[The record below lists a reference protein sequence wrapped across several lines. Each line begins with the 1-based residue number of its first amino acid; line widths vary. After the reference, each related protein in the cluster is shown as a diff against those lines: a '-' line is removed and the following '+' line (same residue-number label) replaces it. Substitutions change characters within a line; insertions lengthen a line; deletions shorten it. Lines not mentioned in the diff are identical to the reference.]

1 MVLSENFT
9 YSGTSQNFERDSYAT
24 LAEMK
29 AVKAK
34 KMPSIFHATC
44 EETGKLYIYNKANS
58 DDEILGKW
66 REVSGSGAPDISGA
80 AGGFFINA
88 SGDSNNLIF
97 DKTPAEVN
105 AAIEQGHVIIVNAN
119 NAKFLLADVN
129 NGIYLFS
136 RSVTKENSLAQIET
150 ITATGTGN
158 TWTEIKTNFV
168 TIKADSTSNN
178 EDIYHEDDDLG
189 VDFSDWGE
197 YQEQN
202 NLLFV
207 ESRNGGGT
215 SQVAHY
221 VDGDGNEISESLVD
235 QGGNENPEVISRIQG
250 IAFNEYYRAI
260 PYVNQDFVENNSDRL
275 ELDVIRFKD
284 GFNIFI
290 DDDELQSQISNYQD
304 TLILGEGLEISE
316 DGTISLKEQDT
327 NE

>member
-1 MVLSENFT
+1 MTLSENFA
-9 YSGTSQNFERDSYAT
+9 YSGTSQNFDRDSYAT
-24 LAEMK
+24 IAEMK
-29 AVKAK
+29 AVRAK

-66 REVSGSGAPDISGA
+66 REVSGSGASGISGA

-88 SGDSNNLIF
+88 SGDSSNLIF

-105 AAIEQGHVIIVNAN
+105 AAIEQSHVIIVNAN

-136 RSVTKENSLAQIET
+136 RSVAKENSLAQIET
-150 ITATGTGN
+150 ITATGTGD

-168 TIKADSTSNN
+168 AIKADSTNN
-178 EDIYHEDDDLG
+178 SEDIYHEDDDLG
-189 VDFSDWGE
+189 VDFSDWNE

-207 ESRNGGGT
+207 DQS
-215 SQVAHY
+215 SQVAYY

-235 QGGNENPEVISRIQG
+235 QDGNENPEVSSRVQG
-250 IAFNEYYRAI
+250 IAFYSYYRAT
-260 PYVNQDFVENNSDRL
+260 PYVSPDFVENNSDRL

-284 GFNIFI
+284 GFNMFI
-290 DDDELQSQISNYQD
+290 DDDELQSQLSNYQD
-304 TLILGEGLEISE
+304 TLILGEGLKISE
-316 DGTISLKEQDT
+316 DGTISLKE
-327 NE
+327 

>member
-1 MVLSENFT
+1 MTLSENFA
-9 YSGTSQNFERDSYAT
+9 YSGTSQNFDRDSYAT
-24 LAEMK
+24 IAEMK
-29 AVKAK
+29 AVRAK

-66 REVSGSGAPDISGA
+66 REVSGSGVPDISGA

-97 DKTPAEVN
+97 DKAPAEVN
-105 AAIEQGHVIIVNAN
+105 AAIEQGSVIIVNAN

-129 NGIYLFS
+129 SGIYLFS
-136 RSVTKENSLAQIET
+136 RSVAKENSLAQIET
-150 ITATGTGN
+150 ITATGIGD

-168 TIKADSTSNN
+168 AIKADSMNN
-178 EDIYHEDDDLG
+178 SEDIYHEDDDLG
-189 VDFSDWGE
+189 VDFSDWSE

-207 ESRNGGGT
+207 DQS
-215 SQVAHY
+215 SQVAYY

-235 QGGNENPEVISRIQG
+235 QDGNENPEVSSRVQG
-250 IAFNEYYRAI
+250 IAFYSYYRAT
-260 PYVNQDFVENNSDRL
+260 PYVNPDFVENNSDRL

-284 GFNIFI
+284 GFNMFI
-290 DDDELQSQISNYQD
+290 DDDELQSQLSNYQD
-304 TLILGEGLEISE
+304 TLILGEGLKISE
-316 DGTISLKEQDT
+316 DGTISLKE
-327 NE
+327 

>member
-44 EETGKLYIYNKANS
+44 KETGKLYIYNKTNT

-66 REVSGSGAPDISGA
+66 REVSGSGASDISGA

-136 RSVTKENSLAQIET
+136 RSVAKENSLAQIET
-150 ITATGTGN
+150 ITATSTGD

-168 TIKADSTSNN
+168 AIKADSTSNN

-189 VDFSDWGE
+189 VDFSDWEE

-235 QGGNENPEVISRIQG
+235 QDGNENPEVISRIQG
-250 IAFNEYYRAI
+250 IAFNERAT

-284 GFNIFI
+284 DFNIFI

-316 DGTISLKEQDT
+316 DGTISLKE
-327 NE
+327 

>member
-1 MVLSENFT
+1 MTLSENFA
-9 YSGTSQNFERDSYAT
+9 YSGTSQNFDRDSYAT
-24 LAEMK
+24 IAEMK
-29 AVKAK
+29 AVRAK

-66 REVSGSGAPDISGA
+66 REVSGSGVPDISGA

-97 DKTPAEVN
+97 DKAPAEVN
-105 AAIEQGHVIIVNAN
+105 AAIAQGSVIIVNAN

-129 NGIYLFS
+129 SGIYLFS
-136 RSVTKENSLAQIET
+136 RSVAKENSLAQIET
-150 ITATGTGN
+150 ITATGIGD

-168 TIKADSTSNN
+168 AIKADSTSNN
-178 EDIYHEDDDLG
+178 EDIYHEDDNLG
-189 VDFSDWGE
+189 VDFSDWSE

-207 ESRNGGGT
+207 DQSN
-215 SQVAHY
+215 QVAYY

-235 QGGNENPEVISRIQG
+235 QDGNENPEVSSRVQG
-250 IAFNEYYRAI
+250 IAFYSYYRAT
-260 PYVNQDFVENNSDRL
+260 PYVSPDFVENNSDRL

-284 GFNIFI
+284 GFNMFI
-290 DDDELQSQISNYQD
+290 DDDELQSQLSNYQD
-304 TLILGEGLEISE
+304 TLILGEGLKISE
-316 DGTISLKEQDT
+316 DGTISLKE
-327 NE
+327 

>member
-1 MVLSENFT
+1 MTLSENFA
-9 YSGTSQNFERDSYAT
+9 YSGTSQNFDRDSYAT
-24 LAEMK
+24 IAEMK

-44 EETGKLYIYNKANS
+44 EETGKLYIYNKANP

-66 REVSGSGAPDISGA
+66 REVSDSGAPDISGA

-97 DKTPAEVN
+97 DKAPAEVN
-105 AAIEQGHVIIVNAN
+105 AAIEQGSVIIVNAN

-136 RSVTKENSLAQIET
+136 RSVAKENSLAQIET
-150 ITATGTGN
+150 ITATGTGD

-168 TIKADSTSNN
+168 AIKADSTNN
-178 EDIYHEDDDLG
+178 SEDIYHEDDDLG
-189 VDFSDWGE
+189 VDFSDWSE

-207 ESRNGGGT
+207 DQS
-215 SQVAHY
+215 SQVAYY

-235 QGGNENPEVISRIQG
+235 QDGNENPEVSSRVQG
-250 IAFNEYYRAI
+250 IAFYSYYRAD
-260 PYVNQDFVENNSDRL
+260 PYVNLDFVENNSDRL

-284 GFNIFI
+284 GFNMFI
-290 DDDELQSQISNYQD
+290 DDDELQSQLSNYQD
-304 TLILGEGLEISE
+304 TLILGEGLKISE
-316 DGTISLKEQDT
+316 DGTISLKE
-327 NE
+327 

>member
-1 MVLSENFT
+1 MTLSENFA
-9 YSGTSQNFERDSYAT
+9 YSGTSQNFDRDSYAT
-24 LAEMK
+24 IAEMK

-66 REVSGSGAPDISGA
+66 REVSGSGVSNISGA

-105 AAIEQGHVIIVNAN
+105 AAIEQSHVIIVNAN

-136 RSVTKENSLAQIET
+136 RSVAKENSLAQIET
-150 ITATGTGN
+150 ITATGTGD

-168 TIKADSTSNN
+168 AIKADSTNN
-178 EDIYHEDDDLG
+178 SEDIYHEDDDLG
-189 VDFSDWGE
+189 VDFSDWSE

-207 ESRNGGGT
+207 DQSN
-215 SQVAHY
+215 QVAYY

-235 QGGNENPEVISRIQG
+235 QDGNENPEVSSRVQG
-250 IAFNEYYRAI
+250 IAFYSYYRAT
-260 PYVNQDFVENNSDRL
+260 PYVSPDFVENNSDRL

-284 GFNIFI
+284 GFNMFI
-290 DDDELQSQISNYQD
+290 DDDELQSQLSNYQD
-304 TLILGEGLEISE
+304 TLILGEGLKISE
-316 DGTISLKEQDT
+316 DGTISLKE
-327 NE
+327 

>member
-9 YSGTSQNFERDSYAT
+9 YSGTSQNFERDSYTT

-34 KMPSIFHATC
+34 RMPSIFHATC
-44 EETGKLYIYNKANS
+44 EETGKLYIYNKTNTN
-58 DDEILGKW
+58 DEILGKW
-66 REVSGSGAPDISGA
+66 REVSGSGTSDVSET

-88 SGDSNNLIF
+88 SEDSNNLIF

-150 ITATGTGN
+150 ITAIGTGD

-189 VDFSDWGE
+189 VDFSDWSE

-221 VDGDGNEISESLVD
+221 VDGNGNEISESLVD

-250 IAFNEYYRAI
+250 IAFNEYYRAT

-284 GFNIFI
+284 GFNMFI
-290 DDDELQSQISNYQD
+290 DDDELQSQLSNYQD

-316 DGTISLKEQDT
+316 DGTISLKE
-327 NE
+327 

>member
-1 MVLSENFT
+1 MVLSENFA
-9 YSGTSQNFERDSYAT
+9 YSGTSQNFDRDSYAT

-29 AVKAK
+29 AVKTK

-105 AAIEQGHVIIVNAN
+105 AAIEQGSVIIVNAN

-150 ITATGTGN
+150 ITATGTGD

-168 TIKADSTSNN
+168 AIKADSTNN
-178 EDIYHEDDDLG
+178 SEDIYHEDDDLG
-189 VDFSDWGE
+189 VDFSDWSE

-207 ESRNGGGT
+207 DQSN
-215 SQVAHY
+215 QVAYY

-235 QGGNENPEVISRIQG
+235 QDGNENPEVSSRVQG
-250 IAFNEYYRAI
+250 IAFYSYYRAT
-260 PYVNQDFVENNSDRL
+260 PYVSPDFVENNSDRL

-284 GFNIFI
+284 GFNMFI
-290 DDDELQSQISNYQD
+290 DDDELQSQLSNYQD

>member
-1 MVLSENFT
+1 MILSENFT

-24 LAEMK
+24 LVEMK

-44 EETGKLYIYNKANS
+44 EETGKLYIYNKTNP

-66 REVSGSGAPDISGA
+66 REVSGSGASDISGA

-105 AAIEQGHVIIVNAN
+105 AAIEQGSIIIVNAN

-136 RSVTKENSLAQIET
+136 RSVAKENSLAQIET
-150 ITATGTGN
+150 ITATGTGD

-168 TIKADSTSNN
+168 AIKADSMNN
-178 EDIYHEDDDLG
+178 SEDIYHEDDDLG
-189 VDFSDWGE
+189 VDFSDWSE
-197 YQEQN
+197 YREQN

-207 ESRNGGGT
+207 ESSQS
-215 SQVAHY
+215 SQVAYY

-235 QGGNENPEVISRIQG
+235 QDGNENPEVSSRVQG
-250 IAFNEYYRAI
+250 IAFNSYYRAD
-260 PYVNQDFVENNSDRL
+260 PYVNPDFVENNSDRL

-284 GFNIFI
+284 GFNMFI
-290 DDDELQSQISNYQD
+290 DDDELQSQLSNYQD
-304 TLILGEGLEISE
+304 TLILGEGLKISE

>member
-1 MVLSENFT
+1 MILSENFT
-9 YSGTSQNFERDSYAT
+9 YSGTSQNFDRDSYAT
-24 LAEMK
+24 IAEMK
-29 AVKAK
+29 AVRAK

-44 EETGKLYIYNKANS
+44 EETGKLYIYNKTNP

-66 REVSGSGAPDISGA
+66 REVSGSGASDISGA

-97 DKTPAEVN
+97 DKAPAEVN
-105 AAIEQGHVIIVNAN
+105 AAIEQGSVIIVNAN

-129 NGIYLFS
+129 SGIYLFS
-136 RSVTKENSLAQIET
+136 RSVAKENSLAQIET
-150 ITATGTGN
+150 ITATGIGD

-168 TIKADSTSNN
+168 AIKADSTSNN

-189 VDFSDWGE
+189 VDFSDWSE

-207 ESRNGGGT
+207 DQS
-215 SQVAHY
+215 SQVAYY

-235 QGGNENPEVISRIQG
+235 QDGNENPEVSSRVQG
-250 IAFNEYYRAI
+250 IAFYSYYRAT
-260 PYVNQDFVENNSDRL
+260 PYVSPDFVENNSDRL

-284 GFNIFI
+284 GFNMFI
-290 DDDELQSQISNYQD
+290 DDDELQSQLSNYQD
-304 TLILGEGLEISE
+304 TLILGEGLKISE
-316 DGTISLKEQDT
+316 DGTISLKE
-327 NE
+327 

>member
-1 MVLSENFT
+1 MTLSENFA
-9 YSGTSQNFERDSYAT
+9 YSGTSQNFDRDSYAT
-24 LAEMK
+24 IAEMK
-29 AVKAK
+29 AVRAK

-66 REVSGSGAPDISGA
+66 REVSGSGVPDISGA

-97 DKTPAEVN
+97 DKAPAEVN
-105 AAIEQGHVIIVNAN
+105 AAIAQGSVIIVNAN

-129 NGIYLFS
+129 SGIYLFS
-136 RSVTKENSLAQIET
+136 RSVAKENSLAQIET
-150 ITATGTGN
+150 ITATGIGD

-168 TIKADSTSNN
+168 AIKADSTSNN
-178 EDIYHEDDDLG
+178 EDIYHEDDNLG
-189 VDFSDWGE
+189 VDFSDWSE

-207 ESRNGGGT
+207 DQS
-215 SQVAHY
+215 SQVAYY

-235 QGGNENPEVISRIQG
+235 QDGNENPEVSSRVQG
-250 IAFNEYYRAI
+250 IAFYSYYRAT
-260 PYVNQDFVENNSDRL
+260 PYVNPDFVENNSDRL

-284 GFNIFI
+284 GFNMFI
-290 DDDELQSQISNYQD
+290 DDDELQSQLSNYQD
-304 TLILGEGLEISE
+304 TLILGEGLKISE
-316 DGTISLKEQDT
+316 DGTISLKE
-327 NE
+327 

>member
-1 MVLSENFT
+1 MTLSENFA
-9 YSGTSQNFERDSYAT
+9 YSGTSQNFDRDSYAT
-24 LAEMK
+24 IAEMK
-29 AVKAK
+29 AVRAK

-105 AAIEQGHVIIVNAN
+105 AAIEQSHVIIVNAN

-136 RSVTKENSLAQIET
+136 RSVAKENSLAQIET
-150 ITATGTGN
+150 ITATGTGD

-168 TIKADSTSNN
+168 AIKADSTNN
-178 EDIYHEDDDLG
+178 SEDIYHEDDDLG
-189 VDFSDWGE
+189 VDFSDWSE

-207 ESRNGGGT
+207 DQSN
-215 SQVAHY
+215 QVAYY

-235 QGGNENPEVISRIQG
+235 QDGNENPEVISRVQG
-250 IAFNEYYRAI
+250 IAFNSHYRAD
-260 PYVNQDFVENNSDRL
+260 PYVNLDFVENNSDRL

-284 GFNIFI
+284 GFNMFI
-290 DDDELQSQISNYQD
+290 DDDELQSQLSNYQD
-304 TLILGEGLEISE
+304 TLILGEGLKISE
-316 DGTISLKEQDT
+316 DGTISLKE
-327 NE
+327 

>member
-9 YSGTSQNFERDSYAT
+9 YSGTSQNFDRDSYAT
-24 LAEMK
+24 IAEMK
-29 AVKAK
+29 AVRAK

-66 REVSGSGAPDISGA
+66 REVSGSGVSDISGI

-105 AAIEQGHVIIVNAN
+105 AAIEQGSVIIVNAN

-136 RSVTKENSLAQIET
+136 RSVAKENSLAQIET
-150 ITATGTGN
+150 ITATGTGD

-168 TIKADSTSNN
+168 AIKADSTNN
-178 EDIYHEDDDLG
+178 SEDIYHEDDDLG
-189 VDFSDWGE
+189 VDFSDWSE

-207 ESRNGGGT
+207 DQSN
-215 SQVAHY
+215 QVAYY
-221 VDGDGNEISESLVD
+221 VDGNGNEISESLVD
-235 QGGNENPEVISRIQG
+235 QDGNENPEVSSRVQG
-250 IAFNEYYRAI
+250 IAFYSYYRAT
-260 PYVNQDFVENNSDRL
+260 PYVSPDFVENNSDRL

-284 GFNIFI
+284 GFNMFI
-290 DDDELQSQISNYQD
+290 DDDELQSQLSNYQD
-304 TLILGEGLEISE
+304 TLILGEGLEISN

>member
-1 MVLSENFT
+1 MTLSENFA
-9 YSGTSQNFERDSYAT
+9 YSGTSQNFDRDSYAT
-24 LAEMK
+24 IAEMK
-29 AVKAK
+29 AVRAK

-66 REVSGSGAPDISGA
+66 REVSGSGVSDISGA

-105 AAIEQGHVIIVNAN
+105 AAIEQGSVIIVNAN

-136 RSVTKENSLAQIET
+136 RSVAKENSLAQIET
-150 ITATGTGN
+150 ITATGTGD

-168 TIKADSTSNN
+168 AIKADSTNN
-178 EDIYHEDDDLG
+178 SEDIYHEDDDLG
-189 VDFSDWGE
+189 VDFSDWSE

-207 ESRNGGGT
+207 DQSN
-215 SQVAHY
+215 QVAYY

-235 QGGNENPEVISRIQG
+235 QDGNENPEVISRVQG
-250 IAFNEYYRAI
+250 IAFNSHYRAD
-260 PYVNQDFVENNSDRL
+260 PYVNLDFVENNSDRL

-284 GFNIFI
+284 GFNMFI
-290 DDDELQSQISNYQD
+290 DDDELQSQLSNYQD
-304 TLILGEGLEISE
+304 TLILGEGLKISE
-316 DGTISLKEQDT
+316 DGTISLKE
-327 NE
+327 

>member
-1 MVLSENFT
+1 MTLSENFA
-9 YSGTSQNFERDSYAT
+9 YNGTSQNFDRDSYAT
-24 LAEMK
+24 IAEMK
-29 AVKAK
+29 AVRAK

-66 REVSGSGAPDISGA
+66 REVSGSGASDISGA
-80 AGGFFINA
+80 ADGFFINA

-97 DKTPAEVN
+97 DKTPTEVN
-105 AAIEQGHVIIVNAN
+105 AAIEQGSVIIVNAN

-136 RSVTKENSLAQIET
+136 RSVAKENSLAQIGT
-150 ITATGTGN
+150 ITATGTGD

-168 TIKADSTSNN
+168 AIKADSTNN
-178 EDIYHEDDDLG
+178 SEDIYHEDDDLG
-189 VDFSDWGE
+189 VDFSDWSE

-207 ESRNGGGT
+207 ESSQN
-215 SQVAHY
+215 SQVAYY

-235 QGGNENPEVISRIQG
+235 QNGNENPEVISRVQG
-250 IAFNEYYRAI
+250 IAFNEYYRAT
-260 PYVNQDFVENNSDRL
+260 PYVSQDFVENNSDRL
-275 ELDVIRFKD
+275 ELDVIRFND
-284 GFNIFI
+284 GFNMFI
-290 DDDELQSQISNYQD
+290 DDDELQSQLSNYQD

-316 DGTISLKEQDT
+316 DGTISLKE
-327 NE
+327 

>member
-1 MVLSENFT
+1 MALSENFT
-9 YSGTSQNFERDSYAT
+9 YSGTSQNFDRDSYAT
-24 LAEMK
+24 IAEMK
-29 AVKAK
+29 AVRAK

-66 REVSGSGAPDISGA
+66 REVSGSGVSDISGI

-105 AAIEQGHVIIVNAN
+105 AAIEQGSVIIVNAN

-136 RSVTKENSLAQIET
+136 RSVAKENSLAQIET
-150 ITATGTGN
+150 ITATGTGD

-168 TIKADSTSNN
+168 AIKADSTNN
-178 EDIYHEDDDLG
+178 SEDIYHEDDDLG
-189 VDFSDWGE
+189 VDFSDWSE

-207 ESRNGGGT
+207 DQSN
-215 SQVAHY
+215 QVAYY
-221 VDGDGNEISESLVD
+221 VDGNGNEISESLVD
-235 QGGNENPEVISRIQG
+235 QDGNENPEVSSRVQG
-250 IAFNEYYRAI
+250 IAFYSYYRAT
-260 PYVNQDFVENNSDRL
+260 PYVSPDFVENNSDRL

-284 GFNIFI
+284 GFNMFI
-290 DDDELQSQISNYQD
+290 DDDELQSQLSNYQD
-304 TLILGEGLEISE
+304 TLILGEGLEISN

>member
-1 MVLSENFT
+1 MTLSENFA
-9 YSGTSQNFERDSYAT
+9 YSGTSQNFDRDSYAT
-24 LAEMK
+24 IAEMK
-29 AVKAK
+29 AVRAK

-66 REVSGSGAPDISGA
+66 REVSGSGVSDISGI

-105 AAIEQGHVIIVNAN
+105 AAIEQGSVIIVNAN

-136 RSVTKENSLAQIET
+136 RSVAKENSLAQIET
-150 ITATGTGN
+150 ITATGTGG

-168 TIKADSTSNN
+168 AIKADSTNN
-178 EDIYHEDDDLG
+178 SEDIYHEDDDLG
-189 VDFSDWGE
+189 VDFSDWSE

-207 ESRNGGGT
+207 DQSN
-215 SQVAHY
+215 QVAYY
-221 VDGDGNEISESLVD
+221 VDGNGNEISESLVD
-235 QGGNENPEVISRIQG
+235 QDGNENPEVSSRVQG
-250 IAFNEYYRAI
+250 IAFYSYYRAT
-260 PYVNQDFVENNSDRL
+260 PYVSPDFVENNSDRL

-284 GFNIFI
+284 GFNMFI
-290 DDDELQSQISNYQD
+290 DDDELQSQLSNYQD
-304 TLILGEGLEISE
+304 TLILGEGLEISN

>member
-1 MVLSENFT
+1 MTLSENFA
-9 YSGTSQNFERDSYAT
+9 YSGTSQNFDRDSYAT
-24 LAEMK
+24 IAEMK

-44 EETGKLYIYNKANS
+44 EETGKLYIYNKANP

-66 REVSGSGAPDISGA
+66 REVSDSGAPDISGA

-97 DKTPAEVN
+97 DKAPAEVN
-105 AAIEQGHVIIVNAN
+105 AAIEQSHVIIVNAN

-136 RSVTKENSLAQIET
+136 RSVAKENSLAQIET
-150 ITATGTGN
+150 ITATGTGD

-168 TIKADSTSNN
+168 AIKADSTNN
-178 EDIYHEDDDLG
+178 SEDIYHEDDDLG
-189 VDFSDWGE
+189 VDFSDWSE

-207 ESRNGGGT
+207 DQS
-215 SQVAHY
+215 SQVAYY

-235 QGGNENPEVISRIQG
+235 QDGNENPEVSSRVQG
-250 IAFNEYYRAI
+250 IAFYSYYRAD
-260 PYVNQDFVENNSDRL
+260 PYVNLDFVENNSDRL

-284 GFNIFI
+284 GFNMFI
-290 DDDELQSQISNYQD
+290 DDDELQSQLSNYQD
-304 TLILGEGLEISE
+304 TLILGEGLKISE
-316 DGTISLKEQDT
+316 DGTISLKE
-327 NE
+327 

>member
-1 MVLSENFT
+1 MTLSENFA
-9 YSGTSQNFERDSYAT
+9 YSGTSQNFDRDSYAT
-24 LAEMK
+24 IAEMK
-29 AVKAK
+29 AVRAK

-66 REVSGSGAPDISGA
+66 REVSGSGALDISGA

-97 DKTPAEVN
+97 DKTPTEVN
-105 AAIEQGHVIIVNAN
+105 AAIEQSHVIIVNAN

-136 RSVTKENSLAQIET
+136 RSVAKENSLAQIET
-150 ITATGTGN
+150 ITATGTGD

-168 TIKADSTSNN
+168 AIKADSTNN
-178 EDIYHEDDDLG
+178 SEDIYHEDDDLG
-189 VDFSDWGE
+189 VDFSDWSE

-207 ESRNGGGT
+207 DQS
-215 SQVAHY
+215 SQVAYY

-235 QGGNENPEVISRIQG
+235 QDGNENPEVSSRVQG
-250 IAFNEYYRAI
+250 IAFYSYYRAD
-260 PYVNQDFVENNSDRL
+260 PYVNPDFVENNSDRL

-284 GFNIFI
+284 GFNMFI
-290 DDDELQSQISNYQD
+290 DDDELQSQLSNYQD
-304 TLILGEGLEISE
+304 TLILGEGLKISE
-316 DGTISLKEQDT
+316 DGTISLKE
-327 NE
+327 

>member
-1 MVLSENFT
+1 MTLSENFA
-9 YSGTSQNFERDSYAT
+9 YSGTSQNFDRDSYAT
-24 LAEMK
+24 IAEMK
-29 AVKAK
+29 AVRAK

-44 EETGKLYIYNKANS
+44 EETGKLYIYNKTNP

-66 REVSGSGAPDISGA
+66 REVSGSGASDISGA

-119 NAKFLLADVN
+119 NAKFLLADIN

-136 RSVTKENSLAQIET
+136 CSVAKENSLAQIET
-150 ITATGTGN
+150 ITATGTGD

-168 TIKADSTSNN
+168 AIKADSTNN
-178 EDIYHEDDDLG
+178 SEDIYHEDDDLG
-189 VDFSDWGE
+189 VDFSDWSE

-207 ESRNGGGT
+207 DQS
-215 SQVAHY
+215 SQVAYY

-235 QGGNENPEVISRIQG
+235 QDGNENPEVSSRVQG
-250 IAFNEYYRAI
+250 IAFNSYYRAD
-260 PYVNQDFVENNSDRL
+260 PYVNPDFVENNSDRL

-284 GFNIFI
+284 GFNMFI
-290 DDDELQSQISNYQD
+290 DDDELQSQFSNYQD
-304 TLILGEGLEISE
+304 TLILGEGLKISE
-316 DGTISLKEQDT
+316 DGTISLKE
-327 NE
+327 

>member
-1 MVLSENFT
+1 MVLSENFA
-9 YSGTSQNFERDSYAT
+9 YSGTSQNFDRDSYAT
-24 LAEMK
+24 IAEMK
-29 AVKAK
+29 AVRAK

-66 REVSGSGAPDISGA
+66 REVSGSGVSDISGI

-105 AAIEQGHVIIVNAN
+105 AAIEQGSVIIVNAN

-136 RSVTKENSLAQIET
+136 RSVAKENSLAQIET
-150 ITATGTGN
+150 ITATGTGD

-168 TIKADSTSNN
+168 AIKADSTNN
-178 EDIYHEDDDLG
+178 SEDIYHEDDDLG
-189 VDFSDWGE
+189 VDFSDWSE

-207 ESRNGGGT
+207 DQSN
-215 SQVAHY
+215 QVAYY
-221 VDGDGNEISESLVD
+221 VDGNGNEISESLVD
-235 QGGNENPEVISRIQG
+235 QDGNENPEVSSRVQG
-250 IAFNEYYRAI
+250 IAFYSYYRAT
-260 PYVNQDFVENNSDRL
+260 PYVSPDFVENNSDRL

-284 GFNIFI
+284 GFNMFI
-290 DDDELQSQISNYQD
+290 DDDELQSQLSNYQD
-304 TLILGEGLEISE
+304 TLILGEGLEISN

>member
-1 MVLSENFT
+1 MTLSENFA
-9 YSGTSQNFERDSYAT
+9 YSGTSQNFDRDSYAT
-24 LAEMK
+24 IAEMK
-29 AVKAK
+29 AVRAK

-97 DKTPAEVN
+97 DKAPAEVN
-105 AAIEQGHVIIVNAN
+105 AAIEQGSVIIVNAN

-129 NGIYLFS
+129 SGIYLFS
-136 RSVTKENSLAQIET
+136 RSVAKENSLAQIET
-150 ITATGTGN
+150 ITATGIGD

-168 TIKADSTSNN
+168 AIKADSTNN
-178 EDIYHEDDDLG
+178 SEDIYHEDDDLG
-189 VDFSDWGE
+189 VDFSDWSE

-207 ESRNGGGT
+207 DQSN
-215 SQVAHY
+215 QVAYY

-235 QGGNENPEVISRIQG
+235 QDGNENPEVSSRVQG
-250 IAFNEYYRAI
+250 IAFYSYYRAT
-260 PYVNQDFVENNSDRL
+260 PYVNPDFVENNSDRL

-284 GFNIFI
+284 GFNMFI
-290 DDDELQSQISNYQD
+290 DDDELQSQLSNYQD
-304 TLILGEGLEISE
+304 TLILGEGLKISE
-316 DGTISLKEQDT
+316 DGTISLKE
-327 NE
+327 

>member
-1 MVLSENFT
+1 MTLSENFA
-9 YSGTSQNFERDSYAT
+9 YSGTSQNFDRDSYAT
-24 LAEMK
+24 IAEMK
-29 AVKAK
+29 AVRAK

-97 DKTPAEVN
+97 DKAPAEVN
-105 AAIEQGHVIIVNAN
+105 AAIEQGSVIIVNAN
-119 NAKFLLADVN
+119 NAKFLLANVN

-136 RSVTKENSLAQIET
+136 RSVAKENSLAQIET
-150 ITATGTGN
+150 ITATGIGD

-168 TIKADSTSNN
+168 AIKTDSMSNS

-189 VDFSDWGE
+189 VDFSDWSE

-207 ESRNGGGT
+207 DQSN
-215 SQVAHY
+215 QVAYY
-221 VDGDGNEISESLVD
+221 VDGNGNEISESLVD
-235 QGGNENPEVISRIQG
+235 QDGNENPEVSSRVQG
-250 IAFNEYYRAI
+250 IAFYSYYRAT
-260 PYVNQDFVENNSDRL
+260 PYVSPDFVENNSDRL

-284 GFNIFI
+284 GFNMFI

-304 TLILGEGLEISE
+304 TLILGEGLEISN

>member
-1 MVLSENFT
+1 MTLSENFA
-9 YSGTSQNFERDSYAT
+9 YSGTSQNFDRDSYAT
-24 LAEMK
+24 IAEMK
-29 AVKAK
+29 AVRAK

-66 REVSGSGAPDISGA
+66 REVSGSGVSNISGA

-105 AAIEQGHVIIVNAN
+105 AAIEQGSVIIVNAN

-136 RSVTKENSLAQIET
+136 RSVAKENSLAQIET
-150 ITATGTGN
+150 ITATGTGD

-168 TIKADSTSNN
+168 AIKADSTNN
-178 EDIYHEDDDLG
+178 SEDIYHEDDDLG
-189 VDFSDWGE
+189 VDFSDWSE

-207 ESRNGGGT
+207 DQSN
-215 SQVAHY
+215 QVAYY

-235 QGGNENPEVISRIQG
+235 QDGNENPEVSSRVQG
-250 IAFNEYYRAI
+250 IAFYSYYKAT
-260 PYVNQDFVENNSDRL
+260 PYVSPDFVENNSDRL

-284 GFNIFI
+284 GFNMFI
-290 DDDELQSQISNYQD
+290 DDDELQSQLSNYQD
-304 TLILGEGLEISE
+304 TLILGEGLKISE
-316 DGTISLKEQDT
+316 DGTISLKE
-327 NE
+327 